1 MIRFIALLC
10 AVLPL
15 FLALSVRAE
24 NGSVEKFF
32 AGQGCAIGPST
43 IAAAITSGVRRS
55 DVEAYVAAVRADPNN
70 MKTGEWVVLAAE
82 SCEIRPPAVT
92 SQIKMDDPEVVQSL
106 SAIDAYAE
114 YGDIGCYLDGLSLF
128 EAVQS
133 TRGWDADKANLE
145 YMRFLAQS
153 IIAGELSMYSAN
165 PVRTPPGFILT
176 SGKCAETPQMPEIK
190 RSHDLLMKHFD
201 ALIRADAAGE
211 AICKREGAP
220 SLKFAQV
227 AEKIIGEEPSNAFFF
242 MDVSVIAWGAG
253 WFEGMSSSSKGTPR
267 PPLCRYE

>member
-10 AVLPL
+10 VVLPI
-15 FLALSVRAE
+15 FVAPSIRAE
-24 NGSVEKFF
+24 DQRVEKFF
-32 AGQGCAIGPST
+32 ADQGCAIGPST
-43 IAAAITSGVRRS
+43 IAAAIASGIERS

-70 MKTGEWVVLAAE
+70 MKTGDWTVLAVE
-82 SCEIRPPAVT
+82 SCEIRPPSVT
-92 SQIKMDDPEVVQSL
+92 SEIKLVDPEVVQSL

-114 YGDIGCYLDGLSLF
+114 YGDIGCFLDGPKLF

-153 IIAGELSMYSAN
+153 IVSGELSMYSAS
-165 PVRTPPGFILT
+165 PVRTPPGFILM

-211 AICKREGAP
+211 AFCKRDGAP
-220 SLKFAQV
+220 SLKFSQV
-227 AEKIIGEEPSNAFFF
+227 AEKVIGEKPSNAFFY

-253 WFEGMSSSSKGTPR
+253 WFEGMSSSSKGMPR